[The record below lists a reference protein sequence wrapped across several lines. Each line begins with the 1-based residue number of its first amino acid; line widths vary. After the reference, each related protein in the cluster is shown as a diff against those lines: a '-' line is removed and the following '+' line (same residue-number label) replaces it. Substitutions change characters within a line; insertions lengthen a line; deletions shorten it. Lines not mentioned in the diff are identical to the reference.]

1 MLFNAFGCIPAYGNI
16 AAFVGIVESAQN
28 NVAETLMEIEA
39 NIPDKPFDLELSTD
53 GSGNSIAMI
62 GSTKSGKSYA
72 LAWILQHYFKDHI
85 GVLMTN
91 SPQANIYRSMP
102 AAVKSPEYFPKI
114 LKDME
119 YINEHTDNHYD
130 FLVVLDDVVTG
141 VKFSKEI
148 LRMLCIGRN
157 KGMSCCICVQDVT
170 ILNSAGR
177 NNVNFMLFF
186 KLNTDDRIEKVI
198 KHYLNSYMPKNL
210 KMIEKIRYY
219 REATQDHHFLVLDT
233 LNGGLFRTR
242 IVA

>member
-1 MLFNAFGCIPAYGNI
+1 MEKELEFNI
-16 AAFVGIVESAQN
+16 A
-28 NVAETLMEIEA
+28 
-39 NIPDKPFDLELSTD
+39 DKPFDLKLSTD

-62 GSTKSGKSYA
+62 GSTKSGKSFA
-72 LAWILQHYFKDHI
+72 LSYILNHYFKKHI

-91 SPQANIYRSMP
+91 SPQASVYKTMKHLVQS
-102 AAVKSPEYFPKI
+102 SEYFPKI

-119 YINEHTDNHYD
+119 YINEHTDNEYN
-130 FLVVLDDVVTG
+130 FLSVLDDVVTG

-157 KGMSCCICVQDVT
+157 KGMSAIICVQDIT

-177 NNVNFMLFF
+177 NNINFMMFF

-198 KHYLNSYMPKNL
+198 KHYLNSYLPKNT
-210 KMIEKIRYY
+210 KMVDKIRWYK
-219 REATQDHHFLVLDT
+219 ESTSDHHFILLDT
-233 LNGGLFRTR
+233 LNGDIYRTK

>member
-1 MLFNAFGCIPAYGNI
+1 M
-16 AAFVGIVESAQN
+16 
-28 NVAETLMEIEA
+28 ETDFH
-39 NIPDKPFDLELSTD
+39 IPDKPFKLELSTD

-62 GSTKSGKSYA
+62 GSTKSGKSFC
-72 LAWILQHYFKDHI
+72 LSHILSNYFKDHI

-91 SPQANIYRSMP
+91 SPQANIYRTM
-102 AAVKSPEYFPKI
+102 KTCIQSPEYFPKI

-119 YINEHTDNHYD
+119 YINEKTDNHYN
-130 FLVVLDDVVTG
+130 FLAVLDDVVTG

-157 KGMSCCICVQDVT
+157 KGMSCVICVQDIT

-177 NNVNFMLFF
+177 NNINFMLFF

-198 KHYLNSYMPKNL
+198 KHYLNSYLPKNVRMVD
-210 KMIEKIRYY
+210 KVRWYKK
-219 REATQDHHFLVLDT
+219 ATEEHHFIVLDT
-233 LNGGLFRTR
+233 LNGDIFRTK